1 MEEFELGAF
10 IFGFILGVALTY
22 IVMTPKHL
30 KGFKDLVVGVWN
42 KLFKKGGN
50 K

>member
-10 IFGFILGVALTY
+10 IFGFILGASLTALA
-22 IVMTPKHL
+22 L
-30 KGFKDLVVGVWN
+30 KGKLNGFKDLFVGVYN
-42 KLFKKGGN
+42 KLFKRGGN